1 MENQARAWA
10 FKRLQILYKVWK
22 DRMMR
27 VMQSGRQ
34 INATQGTIRIDHWAL
49 MIMNKLLDLY
59 ADVEIF
65 LRCRTDGFAMINGI
79 DYRLTG
85 AITLEKTQAQLN
97 AIYKGIED
105 KRVADLKGMLVS
117 VQQARTAARRAQ
129 VGQIPDFMEKPGVLV
144 DREFAM
150 RSLMAQMNTP
160 LPLGVESW
168 VQALAD
174 DKVEKFGFVVYRN
187 TDSPNKEAWDTFIAN
202 LEAGLSSGWEGV
214 LDPGNSKRKATLHWI
229 DGKEEGIPEDDIA
242 AIRQ

>member
-1 MENQARAWA
+1 
-10 FKRLQILYKVWK
+10 
-22 DRMMR
+22 MMR
-27 VMQSGRQ
+27 VMQSGQQ
-34 INATQGTIRIDHWAL
+34 INATHGTIRIDHWAL

-59 ADVEIF
+59 VDAEIF

-79 DYRLTG
+79 DYRLVG
-85 AITLEKTQAQLN
+85 AITLEKTEAQLN
-97 AIYKGIED
+97 AIYQGIENT
-105 KRVADLKGMLVS
+105 RVAGLKGTLAS
-117 VQQARTAARRAQ
+117 VQNARSAARRAQ
-129 VGQIPDFMEKPGVLV
+129 AVQFPGFLENSSVLV

-150 RSLMAQMNTP
+150 RSLMKQMNNP

-174 DKVEKFGFVVYRN
+174 EKVEKFGFVVYRN
-187 TDSPNKEAWDTFIAN
+187 TYSSTQGAWDTFMAN

-214 LDPGNSKRKATLHWI
+214 LDPENSKRKATLHWI